1 MTHRV
6 LNLVK
11 TRPTP
16 GQITD
21 LAARP
26 QHESGDPHPRL
37 DAPPESL
44 GGTMRFH
51 RRGIYAHAAPH
62 SLGSISRAS
71 TPLRALSTRK
81 RPNRGKW
88 TSKINQACA
97 NCPRTTLTRELT
109 RSLHAARNA
118 ALTHAAPTPL
128 CRGRHR
134 VAAAG
139 RPRCAFPQKPP
150 CVGDFAC
157 RVLWTSSLQEKKRT
171 CNPS

>member
-1 MTHRV
+1 MVGLSPRTSEAGPPSPWPTALDGKRPSDDDEAWLGMTHLV
-6 LNLVK
+6 LE

-26 QHESGDPHPRL
+26 QHESGDPHPRF

-81 RPNRGKW
+81 AAEPREMDIGNK
-88 TSKINQACA
+88 TSV
-97 NCPRTTLTRELT
+97 PEL
-109 RSLHAARNA
+109 
-118 ALTHAAPTPL
+118 P
-128 CRGRHR
+128 
-134 VAAAG
+134 
-139 RPRCAFPQKPP
+139 
-150 CVGDFAC
+150 
-157 RVLWTSSLQEKKRT
+157 
-171 CNPS
+171 

>member
-1 MTHRV
+1 MRALLFAVIVWPRAGTQLKCTGCCVPAPCDVQHRKPAERGLLSFLRLLRAFLLHV
-6 LNLVK
+6 IK
-11 TRPTP
+11 RDQTRPTP

-88 TSKINQACA
+88 TSKTNQACA
-97 NCPRTTLTRELT
+97 NCPRTTFTR
-109 RSLHAARNA
+109 
-118 ALTHAAPTPL
+118 
-128 CRGRHR
+128 G
-134 VAAAG
+134 
-139 RPRCAFPQKPP
+139 Q
-150 CVGDFAC
+150 
-157 RVLWTSSLQEKKRT
+157 
-171 CNPS
+171 

>member
-1 MTHRV
+1 MSYKVSEGASRLDGKPPLADDKAWLGMTHLV
-6 LNLVK
+6 LKQPK

-21 LAARP
+21 LAAPP
-26 QHESGDPHPRL
+26 QHESGDPHPRF

-81 RPNRGKW
+81 A
-88 TSKINQACA
+88 TE
-97 NCPRTTLTRELT
+97 LREVDIK
-109 RSLHAARNA
+109 NE
-118 ALTHAAPTPL
+118 
-128 CRGRHR
+128 
-134 VAAAG
+134 
-139 RPRCAFPQKPP
+139 
-150 CVGDFAC
+150 
-157 RVLWTSSLQEKKRT
+157 SSVCEL
-171 CNPS
+171 P